1 MSRGTKADGEI
12 REERGGNGGKDSH
25 RDRSKEGR
33 DGWRETDEASGHAR
47 PAHPSVIENESVQ
60 EAS

>member
-1 MSRGTKADGEI
+1 MERLERKEGKW
-12 REERGGNGGKDSH
+12 REREPQ

-47 PAHPSVIENESVQ
+47 PAHPSVIENESVR

>member
-25 RDRSKEGR
+25 REIGQKKEEM
-33 DGWRETDEASGHAR
+33 DGEKQMRRVDTRG
-47 PAHPSVIENESVQ
+47 PLIQV
-60 EAS
+60 

>member
-1 MSRGTKADGEI
+1 MERSERRGEKWRY
-12 REERGGNGGKDSH
+12 REPQ

-47 PAHPSVIENESVQ
+47 PAHPSVKENELV
-60 EAS
+60 